1 MTELNSMT
9 QDELQELGAIRE
21 RLRSLE
27 DRIIRHEKDSR
38 DRGSAQDTDIREL
51 AKTVAGLS
59 TTLATISVRLG
70 SASPG
75 LAGPIAAGT
84 GLAGGV
90 AAILS
95 WAMSR
100 YLVGG

>member
-1 MTELNSMT
+1 MT

-27 DRIIRHEKDSR
+27 DRIVRHESDSR
-38 DRGSAQDTDIREL
+38 SRGEKADTDIREL
-51 AKTVAGLS
+51 AKTVSALS
-59 TTLATISVRLG
+59 TTIATISVRLG
-70 SASPG
+70 ASPAG

-90 AAILS
+90 AATLS
-95 WAMSR
+95 WALSR
-100 YLVGG
+100 YLAGG